1 MKDVVIF
8 AGSAVGSTLSIAH
21 QVSRQYSIK
30 TYAIC
35 LNSNYSAVYK
45 RSRFITE
52 SIEMYAET
60 DSCLFAKFRNWTN
73 QHAFSEP
80 PILYATT
87 DSSCVFI
94 NNHREWFLNNFEL
107 TTPSSRIILTYNYKG
122 VAEFDAQLNGLCIP
136 KTRQIN
142 GKIDILEVIE
152 KYNFPVIIK
161 PTSYTAKSVLGFKT
175 KLFDRKEEF
184 AEYFES
190 IDIRKGSVIC
200 QEYISG
206 KDKEVYY
213 YLFYRDD
220 KGNIYE
226 NIGIKKL
233 QSPPGAGI
241 MAIGITKY
249 NNIISRISR
258 EFLEKISYVGIG
270 GIEYKKYR
278 GEYYFIEMSTR
289 AEGFLKICEAS
300 NVHIAKI
307 AYQRLSGISINP
319 EFKQIDRIEYIDII
333 PTLLARRIE
342 GRYLLFLKEVI
353 IAILSRNSCF
363 NVLALVDIKPFI
375 ALLRKMIKSI

>member
-1 MKDVVIF
+1 MKDIVIF

-21 QVSRQYSIK
+21 QVSREYSIK

-35 LNSNYSAVYK
+35 LNSSYSAVYK

-52 SIEMYAET
+52 SIEMCAET
-60 DSCLFAKFRNWTN
+60 DSCLFAKFRNWAN

-122 VAEFDAQLNGLCIP
+122 IAEFDAQLNGLCIP
-136 KTRQIN
+136 KTRRIN

-190 IDIRKGSVIC
+190 IDIRKSSVIC
-200 QEYISG
+200 QEYIQG

-300 NVHIAKI
+300 NVPIAKI
-307 AYQRLSGISINP
+307 VYQRLSGISINA
-319 EFKQIDRIEYIDII
+319 EFKQIDQIEYIDIF
-333 PTLLARRIE
+333 PTLSARRIE

-363 NVLALVDIKPFI
+363 NVLAIVDIKPFI
-375 ALLRKMIKSI
+375 ALLGKMIKCI